1 MDTELLFLEKKLSI
15 INYQLS
21 IIYFC
26 PIHSNLKDMT
36 NNTLSPS
43 ANNARLNYVIS
54 LTIIGIFF
62 FIFGFVTWLNGV
74 LIPYL
79 RIACELNNFESY
91 FVAFAFY
98 ISYFVMAIPSAWVLK
113 RTGFKQGMAVGL
125 FIMAVGALIFVPAA
139 ATRTYGLFL
148 TGLFVLGTGLA
159 ILQTASNPYIT
170 ILGPKESA
178 ARRISIMGICNK
190 VAGVVSPLILGMIVL
205 KDADIVV
212 DKIKAMDV
220 IQKALILDGLAS
232 RVILPYIIMAVILVG
247 LGLMVRFTS
256 LPEIDTDH
264 EDEHLITANAGKN
277 HVFQFPQLVLGV
289 ITLFLYVGV
298 EVVAGDTIISYGKA
312 QGIPLSLSKVFT
324 SYTLTAMVI
333 GYIIGIITIPRYIKQ
348 ERALG
353 ISAVL
358 GVVFGFIAIFTAD
371 MHLQHE
377 FHMSLGTMNITLP
390 FDLSVFFIALLGL
403 SNAIMWPAIWPLAI
417 DGLGRFT
424 KIGSSLLIMAIAGGA
439 LLPLL
444 YGRLVDVWN
453 PHLAYWLVIPC
464 YLFILYYAVSGHKIR
479 SWKKIN

>member
-1 MDTELLFLEKKLSI
+1 MAGSTFLSSESSTRSGYIL
-15 INYQLS
+15 
-21 IIYFC
+21 
-26 PIHSNLKDMT
+26 
-36 NNTLSPS
+36 
-43 ANNARLNYVIS
+43 S

-98 ISYFVMAIPSAWVLK
+98 ISYFVMAIPSAWLLK

-125 FIMAVGALIFVPAA
+125 YLMAVGALIFVPAA
-139 ATRTYGLFL
+139 LTRTYGLFL

-190 VAGVVSPLILGMIVL
+190 VAGVISPLVLGMIVL
-205 KDADIVV
+205 SDADTVV
-212 DKIKAMDV
+212 EKIKTMDA
-220 IQKALILDGLAS
+220 IQKAIMLDGLAS
-232 RVILPYIIMAVILVG
+232 RVIVPYIVMAVILVG
-247 LGLMVRFTS
+247 LGLMVRFTR
-256 LPEIDTDH
+256 LPEIDTDR
-264 EDEHLITANAGKN
+264 EDEHLVAANAGKN
-277 HVFQFPQLVLGV
+277 HAFQFPQLTLGV

-298 EVVAGDTIISYGKA
+298 EVIAGDTIISFGKS
-312 QGIPLSLSKVFT
+312 QGIPLALSKVFT

-333 GYIIGIITIPRYIKQ
+333 GYIIGIITIPRYLKQ
-348 ERALG
+348 ENALA

-358 GVVFGFIAIFTAD
+358 GLVFGTAAILTAG
-371 MHLQHE
+371 MHIQHE
-377 FHMSLGTMNITLP
+377 FQVNIAGLSMILP

-403 SNAIMWPAIWPLAI
+403 ANAIMWPAIWPLAI

-424 KIGSSLLIMAIAGGA
+424 KMGSSLLIMAIAGGA

-444 YGRLVDVWN
+444 YGRLADIWS
-453 PHLAYWLVIPC
+453 PHTAYLMVIPC

-479 SWKKIN
+479 LWSSAK

>member
-1 MDTELLFLEKKLSI
+1 
-15 INYQLS
+15 
-21 IIYFC
+21 
-26 PIHSNLKDMT
+26 MT
-36 NNTLSPS
+36 GNTISSSGNNTKF
-43 ANNARLNYVIS
+43 NYILS

-98 ISYFVMAIPSAWVLK
+98 ISYFVMAIPSAWLLK
-113 RTGFKQGMAVGL
+113 RTGFKKGMAVGL
-125 FIMAVGALIFVPAA
+125 YVMAVGALIFVPAA
-139 ATRTYGLFL
+139 LTRTYGLFL

-190 VAGVVSPLILGMIVL
+190 VAGVISPLILGMIVL
-205 KDADIVV
+205 KDADVVV
-212 DKIKAMDV
+212 DSIKTMDAV
-220 IQKALILDGLAS
+220 QKALMLDGLAS
-232 RVILPYIIMAVILVG
+232 RVVLPYIIMALILIG

-264 EDEHLITANAGKN
+264 EDEHLLAANAGKN
-277 HVFQFPQLVLGV
+277 HAFQFPQLTLGV

-298 EVVAGDTIISYGKA
+298 EVIAGDSIISFGKS
-312 QGIPLSLSKVFT
+312 QGIPLALAKVFT

-333 GYIIGIITIPRYIKQ
+333 GYIIGIITIPRFLKQ
-348 ERALG
+348 EKALA
-353 ISAVL
+353 ISAIL
-358 GVVFGFIAIFTAD
+358 GLIFGTLAIITAGI
-371 MHLQHE
+371 HVQHE
-377 FHMSLGTMNITLP
+377 FHVSLGGFNLALP

-403 SNAIMWPAIWPLAI
+403 ANAIMWPAIWPLAI

-424 KIGSSLLIMAIAGGA
+424 KMGSSLLIMAIAGGA

-453 PHLAYWLVIPC
+453 PHAAYLIVLPC

-479 SWKKIN
+479 SWKK

>member
-1 MDTELLFLEKKLSI
+1 
-15 INYQLS
+15 
-21 IIYFC
+21 
-26 PIHSNLKDMT
+26 MT
-36 NNTLSPS
+36 NQPLSQTENS
-43 ANNARLNYVIS
+43 SRFNYILS

-98 ISYFVMAIPSAWVLK
+98 ISYFVMAIPSAWLLK

-125 FIMAVGALIFVPAA
+125 YVMAVGALIFVPAA
-139 ATRTYGLFL
+139 MTRTYGLFL

-190 VAGVVSPLILGMIVL
+190 VAGVISPLILGMIVL

-212 DKIKAMDV
+212 DKIKTMDV
-220 IQKALILDGLAS
+220 VQKALMLDGLAS
-232 RVILPYIIMAVILVG
+232 RVIIPYIIMALILIG

-264 EDEHLITANAGKN
+264 EDEHLIAANAGKN
-277 HVFQFPQLVLGV
+277 NVFQFPQLTLGV

-298 EVVAGDTIISYGKA
+298 EVIAGDTIISFGKA
-312 QGIPLSLSKVFT
+312 QGIPLALSKVFT

-333 GYIIGIITIPRYIKQ
+333 GYILGIITIPRYLKQ
-348 ERALG
+348 ENALG
-353 ISAVL
+353 ISAILGLIFGVL
-358 GVVFGFIAIFTAD
+358 AIMTAG
-371 MHLQHE
+371 MHIQHE
-377 FHMSLGTMNITLP
+377 FHLSMAGMDLTLP
-390 FDLSVFFIALLGL
+390 FDLSVFFVALLGMA
-403 SNAIMWPAIWPLAI
+403 NAIMWPAIWPLAI

-424 KIGSSLLIMAIAGGA
+424 KIGSSFLIMAIAGGA

-453 PHLAYWLVIPC
+453 PHTAYLIVIPC
-464 YLFILYYAVSGHKIR
+464 YLFILYYAFWGHKIR
-479 SWKKIN
+479 SWKK

>member
-1 MDTELLFLEKKLSI
+1 
-15 INYQLS
+15 
-21 IIYFC
+21 
-26 PIHSNLKDMT
+26 MT
-36 NNTLSPS
+36 NITPS
-43 ANNARLNYVIS
+43 NPIS
-54 LTIIGIFF
+54 RKDYIFSVTIIGLFF

-98 ISYFVMAIPSAWVLK
+98 ISYFVMAIPSAWLLK

-125 FIMAVGALIFVPAA
+125 YVMAVGALIFVPAA
-139 ATRTYGLFL
+139 LTRTYGLFL

-190 VAGVVSPLILGMIVL
+190 VAGVISPLILGMIVL
-205 KDADIVV
+205 KDADMVV
-212 DKIKAMDV
+212 DKIKTMDV
-220 IQKALILDGLAS
+220 VQKALMLDGLAS
-232 RVILPYIIMAVILVG
+232 RVIIPYIIMAVILVG

-264 EDEHLITANAGKN
+264 EDEHLMEANAGKN
-277 HVFQFPQLVLGV
+277 HAFQFPQLTLGV

-298 EVVAGDTIISYGKA
+298 EVIAGDTIISFGKA
-312 QGIPLSLSKVFT
+312 QGIPLALSKVFT

-333 GYIIGIITIPRYIKQ
+333 GYIIGIITIPRYLKQ
-348 ERALG
+348 ENALG

-358 GVVFGFIAIFTAD
+358 GLIFGTIAIITAG
-371 MHLQHE
+371 MHIQHE
-377 FHMSLGTMNITLP
+377 FHISLAGFNMILP

-403 SNAIMWPAIWPLAI
+403 ANAIMWPAIWPLAI

-424 KIGSSLLIMAIAGGA
+424 KMGSSLLIMAIAGGA

-444 YGRLVDVWN
+444 YGRLVDIWN
-453 PHLAYWLVIPC
+453 PHMAYLLVIPC

-479 SWKKIN
+479 SWKNSSNLL

>member
-1 MDTELLFLEKKLSI
+1 MKSDI
-15 INYQLS
+15 
-21 IIYFC
+21 
-26 PIHSNLKDMT
+26 
-36 NNTLSPS
+36 LSPS
-43 ANNARLNYVIS
+43 ANSAKFNYVIS

-113 RTGFKQGMAVGL
+113 ITGFKRGMAVGL
-125 FIMAVGALIFVPAA
+125 FVMAAGALIFIPAA
-139 ATRTYGLFL
+139 MTRTYALFL

-190 VAGVVSPLILGMIVL
+190 VAGVISPLILGIIVL

-212 DKIKAMDV
+212 EKIKTMDLV
-220 IQKALILDGLAS
+220 QKTLMLDGLAS
-232 RVILPYIIMAVILVG
+232 RVIFPYIIMAVILVG
-247 LGLMVRFTS
+247 LGLMVRFTN

-264 EDEHLITANAGKN
+264 EDEQLIAANAGKN

-289 ITLFLYVGV
+289 ITIFLYVGV

-348 ERALG
+348 EKALG

-358 GVVFGFIAIFTAD
+358 GLLFGIIAIFTAG
-371 MHLQHE
+371 MHFQHE
-377 FHMSLGTMNITLP
+377 FHIPLATLNLTLP
-390 FDLSVFFIALLGL
+390 FDISVFFIALLGL
-403 SNAIMWPAIWPLAI
+403 ANAIMWPAIWPLAI

-424 KIGSSLLIMAIAGGA
+424 KMGSSLLIMGIAGGA

-453 PHLAYWLVIPC
+453 PHLAYWIVIPC

-479 SWKKIN
+479 SWKKVN